1 MNGRG
6 NGGKPDSNNETL
18 GAAHMGTGKMVVIK
32 SLLWGTLAA
41 LIVGLGLT
49 ACGGGGSS
57 TGGAGPGG
65 GGGGGGGSTPPGV
78 VVSLP
83 PPTLAV
89 NCTDPV
95 GTLTLRAGAL
105 RATGVA
111 PLAVYFD
118 ATATTSTTTK
128 PFHDIE
134 YRWDF
139 GDPGSGTWA
148 QGSRPGVSSKNEATG
163 AVAAHIYETPGP
175 YTITVTAFDG
185 VNTAMCTVAVTV
197 QDPNVVFAGMNTVC
211 ISVAG
216 AAPGVGGCPAD
227 AATPAGTADFTAA
240 ITACIGANK
249 RCLFNRGD
257 TFAAAAPANV
267 NIAGPMTIGAY
278 PILGPGLPN
287 ITSANVA
294 GVLRLVSAASDVRIM
309 DLNITGAGVGDTG
322 TAVNIG
328 AALNNLTI
336 LRLTMSDIGGAVIIQ
351 AGSSIAGSV
360 LQDNNIFNIANSY
373 GFFGWAINSAIQGN
387 TVGPFGAASEHNLR
401 LQPGQRVAIS
411 NNTLSTPGTGGKT
424 VLTVRATAHLTGGSS
439 DPVNDT
445 QFIHIS
451 DNKLVGGN
459 SSVQIFQV
467 EPAGASQNNWI
478 FDVIAE
484 RNWIVFGSV
493 GQNGLYGQ
501 SVRLTARNNI
511 CDASGGSPFRNCF
524 STNPENTT
532 GNVPVPDDNQYLNN
546 TCYSG
551 DVSTSFTCI
560 SLDASIVNV
569 PNAVVKNNL
578 AYAPL
583 AVTPLLFRSTGPGVT
598 GATGASGTFGNSSNA
613 QVLGTDPMFLNGS
626 GLFNTPL
633 DFKLPPA
640 GSYAIGLG
648 VNVPVWSDFFRAVE
662 PAPRDS
668 GAANH

>member
-1 MNGRG
+1 
-6 NGGKPDSNNETL
+6 
-18 GAAHMGTGKMVVIK
+18 MGTGKMVVIK

-89 NCTDPV
+89 NCTNTV
-95 GTLTLRAGAL
+95 GTLALTAGAL

-118 ATATTSTTTK
+118 ATATTSATTK

-163 AVAAHIYETPGP
+163 AVAAHVFETAGP

-197 QDPNVVFAGMNTVC
+197 QDPNVVFAGANTVC
-211 ISVAG
+211 IGNAMATAG
-216 AAPGVGGCPAD
+216 AGGCPAG
-227 AATPAGTADFTAA
+227 ASTPAGTANFNAA
-240 ITACIGANK
+240 LAACVGANK

-257 TFAAAAPANV
+257 TFNSTAPG
-267 NIAGPMTIGAY
+267 NISVAGPMLIGAY
-278 PILGPGLPN
+278 GAGALPL
-287 ITSANVA
+287 ITSANILGVVNPAA
-294 GVLRLVSAASDVRIM
+294 GASDLRIM
-309 DLNITGAGVGDTG
+309 DLNITGSGALDTG
-322 TAVNIG
+322 TAASVTGN
-328 AALNNLTI
+328 LNNITFLRTTI
-336 LRLTMSDIGGAVIIQ
+336 SDIGQ
-351 AGSSIAGSV
+351 AIVVQSLSSMAGSV
-360 LQDNNIFNIANSY
+360 IQENTIFNIHAVSGGV
-373 GFFGWAINSAIQGN
+373 GFFGWLINSAILGN
-387 TVGPFGAASEHNLR
+387 LVGPFGPTAEHNVR
-401 LQPGQRVAIS
+401 VQPGQRVAVA
-411 NNTLSTPGTGGKT
+411 NNTLTTPGSNGGART
-424 VLTVRATAHLTGGSS
+424 TLTIRATDHLTGGSS

-445 QFIHIS
+445 QYVHIS
-451 DNKLVGGN
+451 DNKLIGGGA
-459 SSVQIFQV
+459 SVQIFQV
-467 EPAGASQNNWI
+467 EPASSTQNNWI

-511 CDASGGSPFRNCF
+511 CDASGGATFRTCF
-524 STNPENTT
+524 GTTPGDIT
-532 GNVPVPDDNQYLNN
+532 GNVPVPNDNQYLNN
-546 TCYSG
+546 TCYSS
-551 DVSTSFTCI
+551 DTSAQFECI
-560 SLDASIVNV
+560 SLSAALVNV
-569 PNAVVKNNL
+569 TNAVVKNNL

-583 AVTPLLFRSTGPGVT
+583 TPTAVMLRSAGVGVT
-598 GATGASGTFGNSSNA
+598 GTIVGNNSSDA
-613 QVLGTDPMFLNGS
+613 QVRTTDP
-626 GLFNTPL
+626 LFAIAIPVNPA
-633 DFKLPPA
+633 DFRITA
-640 GSYAIGLG
+640 GSYAIGGG
-648 VNVPVWSDFFRAVE
+648 VSVPVWSDFFRTL
-662 PAPRDS
+662 PPTPRDM
-668 GAANH
+668 GAVNN